1 MNCENCQLELEDLF
15 YGELPPGRAA
25 ELRAHLA
32 GCAECRDVEATIAR
46 ETEIFSSYYT
56 QTEIEP
62 PAQMWGAIRDR
73 IRAEDPVRVA
83 RRGWG
88 ERFSGGIF
96 GWLLQPIVLRQAAA
110 ALALILVTVA
120 VTVFL
125 TGRKDDKNLVVVNNS
140 TPTPAA
146 SPAPSVTVTP
156 APTPTSNQTGELVVK
171 DNGRAAVKNERVARP
186 TPAPKNL
193 SDEELIRAQ
202 VARAEREYV
211 SAIRLLDRAVAQRKG
226 QIDKSVYAQYEASL
240 ALIDDSIE
248 KSRNA
253 LRAHSGDTSAG
264 QFLLTAYARKVEL
277 MQEFV
282 LR

>member
-15 YGELPPGRAA
+15 YGELPPSRAA

-32 GCAECRDVEATIAR
+32 GCAECRGVEATIAR
-46 ETEIFSSYYT
+46 ETEIFSSFYT

-62 PAQMWGAIRDR
+62 PPQMWAAIRDR
-73 IRAEDPVRVA
+73 IKTEEPIRVA

-88 ERFSGGIF
+88 ERLSGGIF
-96 GWLLQPIVLRQAAA
+96 GWLLQPVVLRQAVA

-120 VTVFL
+120 VTIFL
-125 TGRKDDKNLVVVNNS
+125 TSRKDEKSLVVENQS
-140 TPTPAA
+140 TPTPAPA
-146 SPAPSVTVTP
+146 PAPSATITP
-156 APTPTSNQTGELVVK
+156 APTPISNKTGELVAK
-171 DNGRAAVKNERVARP
+171 DNGRAPVKNERLTRP
-186 TPAPKNL
+186 APAPKNL
-193 SDEELIRAQ
+193 SDEDLIRAQ

-211 SAIRLLDRAVAQRKG
+211 TAIRLLDRAVAQRKG
-226 QIDKSVYAQYEASL
+226 QIDNGVYAQYEASL

-253 LRAHSGDTSAG
+253 LRAHPGDTSAG

>member
-25 ELRAHLA
+25 ELRAHLS
-32 GCAECRDVEATIAR
+32 GCAECRGVEATIGR
-46 ETEIFSSYYT
+46 ETEIFSRYYT
-56 QTEIEP
+56 QTELEP
-62 PAQMWGAIRDR
+62 PAQMWEAIRDQ
-73 IRAEDPVRVA
+73 IRTEEPARVTRA
-83 RRGWG
+83 SWS
-88 ERFSGGIF
+88 ERFSGGLF
-96 GWLLQPIVLRQAAA
+96 GWLLQPVVLRQAAA

-125 TGRKDDKNLVVVNNS
+125 TSRKDEGRQLASNQS
-140 TPTPAA
+140 TPTPAP

-156 APTPTSNQTGELVVK
+156 APTPTEDTTGVSVAHNNK
-171 DNGRAAVKNERVARP
+171 PASVKNERLARP

-193 SDEELIRAQ
+193 TDEQLIRAQ

-226 QIDKSVYAQYEASL
+226 QIDNGVYAQYESSL

-248 KSRNA
+248 KSRTA
-253 LRAHSGDTSAG
+253 LRAHPGDIAAG